1 MTTTKPT
8 SRTHALGQGHIR
20 RDRRTARQGFT
31 LFEVSISL
39 VLVAFGVIS
48 VLMLFPAGLKAQ
60 QMARFQIYAA
70 AKAEEML
77 EQFNGT
83 QHSNPAIDTEGLAMW
98 DVPVAHKAQSWD
110 LESRLSAH
118 RFGIMPLPLTV
129 ARRLDSDGDEIQQI
143 LDEGGFLYYSQ
154 PLASTGT
161 QEQGAAVAPPN
172 EAQKM
177 IIGVKGYAQ
186 QNGLSS
192 FPLKNWPYHTPF
204 PSPPLQ
210 MHHMA
215 DKFLPKT
222 YNKDEDGDEY
232 YSKYYS
238 YYSWPWMDN
247 EDQVYQGRINIRNNS
262 ETYCVPWETSP
273 APFPALFPGDPDIQK
288 VYDWPLDPDPA
299 GNPPSAD
306 YPRGFENEVAPN
318 YPVGSN
324 PQIQPLHVG
333 YFPYACGRL
342 WEAGGTNPGWKEW
355 DVPPSGGPP
364 PIAGTRHPYGI
375 GALVTRNGTN
385 YTCLVAHLAENAV
398 NGPPPNPAYWAQ
410 VPLEFPATHL
420 VQITRSQ
427 STNARDSMPAEALL
441 SGKAVYGEYPSRP
454 SVVRYVATTFWYAK
468 QKGFD
473 WPDLNTVPAN
483 LYAGFTH
490 TNSSEHWKE
499 VQAFRFLAHA
509 TTCLTAWYS
518 YGGTEPENLSV
529 GVSIPQIQLDNIKS
543 PAGVKI
549 THNLIKYYHE
559 RSLHLINLFAASYPN
574 DWMMPRPL
582 NRAIMMDFP
591 LLQFDMFADP
601 LPQNM
606 GPQIFPN
613 DLYDSTRENP
623 PQQGMYTTIPNNRF
637 TKIFGRDRDDNPTQ
651 WRVVSSSPIR
661 NIGVSA
667 TFPTNFI
674 DSRMATI
681 SGGPPRGHF
690 GYAEHFNLTA
700 KFDAAERCRELIFW
714 VADWQSYEDFET
726 APSAP
731 VDSSKYPLG
740 APRSEWHESG
750 HIVPSKRTRSFD
762 QRMGDL
768 EFRDEQLWSYRNPEK
783 TLLFFKLA
791 DPDGAYRRLP
801 DLPNLIAGNIGIDVR
816 DLPTGYNVEA
826 NMVLNR
832 PWNNY
837 PDKGDRLE
845 NRMNFVGA
853 WGADRNFNKK
863 LDRGPLPK
871 SVRLRAVQVA
881 RFNFYDPRVQAILR

>member
-1 MTTTKPT
+1 MNQLTT
-8 SRTHALGQGHIR
+8 SRPTTRIGLTNGR
-20 RDRRTARQGFT
+20 RQGFT

-70 AKAEEML
+70 AKAEEMI

-83 QHSNPAIDTEGLAMW
+83 QHSNPAIDTEGMAMW

-118 RFGIMPLPLTV
+118 RFGIMPLPLDL
-129 ARRLDSDGDEIQQI
+129 AGRLDSDGDEIQHI
-143 LDEGGFLYYSQ
+143 LAEGGFVYYSQ

-161 QEQGAAVAPPN
+161 QEQGAAQAPPN

-177 IIGVKGYAQ
+177 IIAVKGYAQ

-192 FPLKNWPYHTPF
+192 FPLKNWPYHTPW

-215 DKFLPKT
+215 DKFLPERTNHVQHPGT
-222 YNKDEDGDEY
+222 YRTNY
-232 YSKYYS
+232 YQ

-247 EDQVYQGRINIRNNS
+247 EDQIYDNRRNVRNHS

-273 APFPALFPGDPDIQK
+273 PIPPLFPGDPDIQK
-288 VYDWPLDPDPA
+288 VYDWPVDLD
-299 GNPPSAD
+299 NPGGATTM
-306 YPRGFENEVAPN
+306 VAPN
-318 YPVGSN
+318 YPLGSN
-324 PQIQPLHVG
+324 PQEQPLHVG

-342 WEAGGTNPGWKEW
+342 WEAGGTNPPWKEW
-355 DVPPSGGPP
+355 DDQANG
-364 PIAGTRHPYGI
+364 IRHPYGI

-385 YTCLVAHLAENAV
+385 YSCTVAHLAEAGV
-398 NGPPPNPAYWAQ
+398 NGPPPNAAFWVQLPGIQ
-410 VPLEFPATHL
+410 FPATHL
-420 VQITRSQ
+420 EQITRSK
-427 STNARDSMPAEALL
+427 STRAYMGVNDGVQE
-441 SGKAVYGEYPSRP
+441 SGQAVYGEYPSRP
-454 SVVRYVATTFWYAK
+454 SVGRYVATTLWYAEK
-468 QKGFD
+468 KGFPWASISTAKD
-473 WPDLNTVPAN
+473 PYLD
-483 LYAGFTH
+483 FTDGDSR
-490 TNSSEHWKE
+490 NHWKE

-518 YGGTEPENLSV
+518 YSSTEPENLSA
-529 GVSIPQIQLDNIKS
+529 GVTIPRVKLAGVLS
-543 PAGVKI
+543 PENVKI
-549 THNLIKYYHE
+549 THDLIKYYHE

-591 LLQFDMFADP
+591 LLQSDMFSNP
-601 LPQNM
+601 LPEDM
-606 GPQIFPN
+606 GPAIFPN
-613 DLYDSTRENP
+613 DLYNSTREDP
-623 PQQGMYTTIPNNRF
+623 PQQGMYTTILNNRF
-637 TKIFGRDRDDNPTQ
+637 TNIFGRTQVDNPKQ
-651 WRVVSSSPIR
+651 WRVVSSEPIR

-667 TFPTNFI
+667 TFPTNVI
-674 DSRMATI
+674 DSRMT
-681 SGGPPRGHF
+681 STGTPSGHF
-690 GYAEHFNLTA
+690 GRSDHFNLTA

-714 VADWQSYEDFET
+714 VVDWQSYEDFET

-731 VDSSKYPLG
+731 VDASKYPLA
-740 APRSEWHESG
+740 APRSEWHESA
-750 HIVPSKRTRSFD
+750 HIIPTKRTRSYLN
-762 QRMGDL
+762 RMSDL

-783 TLLFFKLA
+783 TLLFFKNGGVDPRTLA
-791 DPDGAYRRLP
+791 TGT
-801 DLPNLIAGNIGIDVR
+801 DV
-816 DLPTGYNVEA
+816 ESF
-826 NMVLNR
+826 MILNR
-832 PWNNY
+832 PWTNY
-837 PDKGDRLE
+837 PDKGAGVQ
-845 NRMNFVGA
+845 NRETFNGLF
-853 WGADRNFNKK
+853 GADRNFNKK

>member
-1 MTTTKPT
+1 
-8 SRTHALGQGHIR
+8 
-20 RDRRTARQGFT
+20 
-31 LFEVSISL
+31 VSISL

-215 DKFLPKT
+215 DKFLPQRVLLSDIT
-222 YNKDEDGDEY
+222 PTGFTPSPRYYENYYN
-232 YSKYYS
+232 

-247 EDQVYQGRINIRNNS
+247 EDQVYQGRWNVRNNS

-273 APFPALFPGDPDIQK
+273 AMGDPDIQK
-288 VYDWPLDPDPA
+288 VFDWPVDRD
-299 GNPPSAD
+299 NPVSAD
-306 YPRGFENEVAPN
+306 YPLGDKNMVAPN

-324 PQIQPLHVG
+324 PQVQPLHVG

-342 WEAGGTNPGWKEW
+342 WEAGGTNPPWVEW
-355 DVPPSGGPP
+355 DVPPSAGPP
-364 PIAGTRHPYGI
+364 VIAGTRHAYGI
-375 GALVTRNGTN
+375 GALVTIGGVN
-385 YTCLVAHLAENAV
+385 YSSIVAHLAQSGAGG
-398 NGPPPNPAYWAQ
+398 NGPPPNPAFWVALPSIQ
-410 VPLEFPATHL
+410 FPATHL
-420 VQITRSQ
+420 EQITRSQ
-427 STNARDSMPAEALL
+427 STVSRDNVPAETQV

-454 SVVRYVATTFWYAK
+454 SVVRYVAATLWYAK

-483 LYAGFTH
+483 LYTGFTH

-518 YGGTEPENLSV
+518 YGGTETENLSNAV
-529 GVSIPQIQLDNIKS
+529 GVSIPQVKLAGDLS
-543 PAGVKI
+543 PGQVKI
-549 THNLIKYYHE
+549 THDLIKYYHE

-574 DWMMPRPL
+574 DWAMPRPL

-591 LLQFDMFADP
+591 LLQFDMFVP
-601 LPQNM
+601 RLPGGLPSN
-606 GPQIFPN
+606 P
-613 DLYDSTRENP
+613 LYDSTTQTP
-623 PQQGMYTTIPNNRF
+623 PRPPSGSPPGPITISIPNQNY
-637 TKIFGRDRDDNPTQ
+637 TNIFGRGGAADRPQQ
-651 WRVVSSSPIR
+651 WRVVSSEPIR
-661 NIGVSA
+661 NIGVSS
-667 TFPTNFI
+667 TFPTNVI
-674 DSRMATI
+674 DSRMQTGVHT
-681 SGGPPRGHF
+681 SQFGHP
-690 GYAEHFNLTA
+690 EHFNLTA

-750 HIVPSKRTRSFD
+750 HIIPTNRTRSFD

-791 DPDGAYRRLP
+791 NPDSAYRRLP

>member
-1 MTTTKPT
+1 MTKTQISPFQHFG
-8 SRTHALGQGHIR
+8 RTPHRSA
-20 RDRRTARQGFT
+20 FT

-39 VLVAFGVIS
+39 VLVTFGVIS

-83 QHSNPAIDTEGLAMW
+83 QHSNPAIDTEGMAMW
-98 DVPVAHKAQSWD
+98 DVPVAYKAQSWD

-118 RFGIMPLPLTV
+118 RFGIMPLPLDL

-143 LDEGGFLYYSQ
+143 LDEGGYLYYSQ

-177 IIGVKGYAQ
+177 IIAVKGYAQ
-186 QNGLSS
+186 QNCLSS

-222 YNKDEDGDEY
+222 VNEPEDGPTNY
-232 YSKYYS
+232 RSRYYS

-247 EDQVYQGRINIRNNS
+247 EDQVFQGRMNVRNNS

-273 APFPALFPGDPDIQK
+273 PIPPLFPGDPDIQK
-288 VYDWPLDPDPA
+288 VYDWPVDPD
-299 GNPPSAD
+299 NPITPE
-306 YPRGFENEVAPN
+306 YPLGDRNMVAPN
-318 YPVGSN
+318 YPLGSN
-324 PQIQPLHVG
+324 PQEQPLHVG

-342 WEAGGTNPGWKEW
+342 WEAGGTNPPWKEW
-355 DVPPSGGPP
+355 DVPPSAGPP
-364 PIAGTRHPYGI
+364 AIAGTRHPYGI
-375 GALVTRNGTN
+375 GALVTVGGVN
-385 YTCLVAHLAENAV
+385 YNALVAHLAQGGAGG
-398 NGPPPNPAYWAQ
+398 NGPPPNPGFWVQ
-410 VPLEFPATHL
+410 VPGPDFPATHL

-427 STNARDSMPAEALL
+427 STVAKDGVLAEPLL

-454 SVVRYVATTFWYAK
+454 SVVRYVAATLWYAK

-473 WPDLNTVPAN
+473 WPSINTVNDP
-483 LYAGFTH
+483 YAGFKPGTS
-490 TNSSEHWKE
+490 SSEHWKE

-509 TTCLTAWYS
+509 TTCLTAWFS
-518 YGGTEPENLSV
+518 FGGVETENLSV
-529 GVSIPQIQLDNIKS
+529 GVTIPQVKLAGQLS
-543 PAGVKI
+543 PGMVKI
-549 THNLIKYYHE
+549 THDLIKYYHE
-559 RSLHLINLFAASYPN
+559 RSLHLINLYAASYPN
-574 DWMMPRPL
+574 DWMIPRPL
-582 NRAIMMDFP
+582 NRAISMDFP
-591 LLQFDMFADP
+591 LLQFDMFSNF
-601 LPQNM
+601 LPQDMNAA
-606 GPQIFPN
+606 IFPN
-613 DLYDSTRENP
+613 DLYNSTRENP
-623 PQQGMYTTIPNNRF
+623 PTVPGGNPGGMYTTIPNNRF
-637 TKIFGRDRDDNPTQ
+637 TNLFGRTQADNPKQ
-651 WRVVSSSPIR
+651 WRVVSSEPIR

-667 TFPTNFI
+667 TFPTNVI
-674 DSRMATI
+674 DSTMAGS
-681 SGGPPRGHF
+681 SGTPTGHF
-690 GYAEHFNLTA
+690 GRADHFNLTA

-726 APSAP
+726 ARSAP
-731 VDSSKYPLG
+731 VDASKYPLG

-750 HIVPSKRTRSFD
+750 HIIPTNRTRSFN

-768 EFRDEQLWSYRNPEK
+768 EFRDEQLWSYRNAEK
-783 TLLFFKLA
+783 TLLFFGVDPTTLA
-791 DPDGAYRRLP
+791 
-801 DLPNLIAGNIGIDVR
+801 
-816 DLPTGYNVEA
+816 TGTNMEN

-832 PWNNY
+832 PWTDY
-837 PDKGDRLE
+837 PDKGSGVNQRKVFNGLL
-845 NRMNFVGA
+845 
-853 WGADRNFNKK
+853 GADRNFNKK

-871 SVRLRAVQVA
+871 SVRLRAVEVA

>member
-1 MTTTKPT
+1 MTTTCPS
-8 SRTHALGQGHIR
+8 SRTHALEQGRLRRVR
-20 RDRRTARQGFT
+20 RDARQGFT

-48 VLMLFPAGLKAQ
+48 VLMLFPSGLKAQ

-83 QHSNPAIDTEGLAMW
+83 QHSNPAIDTEGMAMW

-118 RFGIMPLPLTV
+118 RFGIMPLPLTL

-161 QEQGAAVAPPN
+161 QEQGAAEAPPN

-177 IIGVKGYAQ
+177 IIAVKGYAQ
-186 QNGLSS
+186 QNCLSS

-215 DKFLPKT
+215 DKFLPQRVNRTMGNYKT
-222 YNKDEDGDEY
+222 DY
-232 YSKYYS
+232 YQ

-247 EDQVYQGRINIRNNS
+247 EDQIYRGRWNIRNHS

-273 APFPALFPGDPDIQK
+273 PIPPLFPGDPDIQK
-288 VYDWPLDPDPA
+288 VYDWPDDVA
-299 GNPPSAD
+299 THM
-306 YPRGFENEVAPN
+306 VAPN
-318 YPVGSN
+318 YPVGA
-324 PQIQPLHVG
+324 PAQVQPLHVG

-342 WEAGGTNPGWKEW
+342 WEAGGTNPGWIEW
-355 DVPPSGGPP
+355 DVPPSAGPP
-364 PIAGTRHPYGI
+364 AIAGTRHPYGI
-375 GALVTRNGTN
+375 GTLVTRNGTN
-385 YTCLVAHLAENAV
+385 YTCLVAHLAENGV
-398 NGPPPNPAYWAQ
+398 NGPPPNATYWAQ
-410 VPLEFPATHL
+410 VPIEFPSTHL
-420 VQITRSQ
+420 EQITRSK
-427 STNARDSMPAEALL
+427 STVGYMGVNDGVAE
-441 SGKAVYGEYPSRP
+441 SGQAVYGEYPSRP
-454 SVVRYVATTFWYAK
+454 SVGRYVASTLWYAEK
-468 QKGFD
+468 KGFS
-473 WPDLNTVPAN
+473 WGSLGTVKDPY
-483 LYAGFTH
+483 LDFTDSDSR
-490 TNSSEHWKE
+490 NHWKE

-509 TTCLTAWYS
+509 TTCLTGWYS
-518 YGGTEPENLSV
+518 FSSSEMENLNT
-529 GVSIPQIQLDNIKS
+529 GVTIPRVSLAGIQSPDN
-543 PAGVKI
+543 VKI
-549 THNLIKYYHE
+549 THDLIKYYHE
-559 RSLHLINLFAASYPN
+559 RSLHLINLYAASYPN
-574 DWMMPRPL
+574 DWMVPRPL

-591 LLQFDMFADP
+591 LLQFDMFVP
-601 LPQNM
+601 WLPQGLPSN
-606 GPQIFPN
+606 P
-613 DLYDSTRENP
+613 LYSSTTETP
-623 PQQGMYTTIPNNRF
+623 PQQGMTISLPNEDYRH
-637 TKIFGRDRDDNPTQ
+637 IFGRNAGDRPEQ
-651 WRVVSSSPIR
+651 WRVVSSEPIR

-667 TFPTNFI
+667 TFPTNII
-674 DSRMATI
+674 DSRMQT
-681 SGGPPRGHF
+681 SSHTSHF
-690 GYAEHFNLTA
+690 GHPEHFNLTA

-731 VDSSKYPLG
+731 VDASKYPLG
-740 APRSEWHESG
+740 APRSEWHESA
-750 HIVPSKRTRSFD
+750 HIIPTNRTRNFS

-768 EFRDEQLWSYRNPEK
+768 EFRDEQLWSYRNAEK
-783 TLLFFKLA
+783 TLLFFGVDPTTLA
-791 DPDGAYRRLP
+791 
-801 DLPNLIAGNIGIDVR
+801 
-816 DLPTGYNVEA
+816 TGTDMTN

-832 PWNNY
+832 PWTNY
-837 PDKGDRLE
+837 PDKGSGVNERRVFNGLL
-845 NRMNFVGA
+845 
-853 WGADRNFNKK
+853 GADRNYNKK